1 MHLGLSGGAFWP
13 WCSGCTNR
21 PVARK
26 RPSGPLPVSGGRG
39 THQHASWAQPSP
51 GVSTLH
57 LPPPPTLASAPRTS
71 PGVALVS
78 LSRPCRHHGRGL
90 SGLDRRDSFCG
101 SFSGEAEDSV
111 PAVRVPQ
118 NRCRGSPQSEVTRL
132 PPAPRT
138 PLLLSAWLGPQPL
151 LGRGAGIAAAPCP
164 PGMSLGAKGAA
175 GLFPSEATRW
185 LCLHAFLLKLS
196 RHRVTYRCLL
206 GVLQA
211 GKLSRAPSP
220 KASMCRHRGCPRPR
234 ARERWLLCVSVPD
247 GRVQEPLALGCRQPQ
262 CMSLHLPPRH
272 TPPSGPHSPASL
284 PAPWPAFSSPSQHP
298 VPCGGPW
305 PRPAPN
311 ATGVPSSPIL
321 PPCSNVLRGS
331 LSPPAAWCVSPAKDL
346 TPVAGPPHS
355 RPQTAGLPCP
365 RWPGGSVKRVLGCLQ
380 DCAH

>member
-26 RPSGPLPVSGGRG
+26 RPSGPLPISGGRG

-132 PPAPRT
+132 PPRPAHPAPAVSLAGT
-138 PLLLSAWLGPQPL
+138 PA
-151 LGRGAGIAAAPCP
+151 P
-164 PGMSLGAKGAA
+164 PGSGG
-175 GLFPSEATRW
+175 GDR
-185 LCLHAFLLKLS
+185 S
-196 RHRVTYRCLL
+196 R
-206 GVLQA
+206 
-211 GKLSRAPSP
+211 
-220 KASMCRHRGCPRPR
+220 
-234 ARERWLLCVSVPD
+234 
-247 GRVQEPLALGCRQPQ
+247 
-262 CMSLHLPPRH
+262 
-272 TPPSGPHSPASL
+272 
-284 PAPWPAFSSPSQHP
+284 
-298 VPCGGPW
+298 
-305 PRPAPN
+305 
-311 ATGVPSSPIL
+311 
-321 PPCSNVLRGS
+321 S
-331 LSPPAAWCVSPAKDL
+331 LSPRDVSGSKGSCW
-346 TPVAGPPHS
+346 PVS
-355 RPQTAGLPCP
+355 F
-365 RWPGGSVKRVLGCLQ
+365 
-380 DCAH
+380 

>member
-118 NRCRGSPQSEVTRL
+118 NRCQGSPQSEVTRL

-220 KASMCRHRGCPRPR
+220 KASMCRRRGCPRPR
-234 ARERWLLCVSVPD
+234 ARERWLLCLGPRWAGPGAPGV
-247 GRVQEPLALGCRQPQ
+247 GVQATPVHVTPLASKAHTSLGTT
-262 CMSLHLPPRH
+262 LPRI
-272 TPPSGPHSPASL
+272 
-284 PAPWPAFSSPSQHP
+284 
-298 VPCGGPW
+298 
-305 PRPAPN
+305 
-311 ATGVPSSPIL
+311 PSSPL
-321 PPCSNVLRGS
+321 ARVLQPQPAPSALWGS
-331 LSPPAAWCVSPAKDL
+331 LAPASTQCHWGPQLPHPATML
-346 TPVAGPPHS
+346 
-355 RPQTAGLPCP
+355 
-365 RWPGGSVKRVLGCLQ
+365 
-380 DCAH
+380 